1 MIPTVNSST
10 ADIAV
15 PDRDVGPLLVVPSR
29 EDVTLFAVVTADPC
43 PTIHWKLNGTT
54 INDSDAVYTIG
65 DPCHQ
70 NGLNSTFYNFTI
82 TFNVTTETAG
92 NYTAQL
98 NNVASCGVV
107 DVSAVFVTPPGM
119 PTAQFVGSISCA
131 CNMWF
136 IEVASSIV

>member
-54 INDSDAVYTIG
+54 ISHSDVYTIG

-70 NGLNSTFYNFTI
+70 NGLNSIFYNFTI

-92 NYTAQL
+92 HYTAQL
-98 NNVASCGVV
+98 NYVAGVV

-119 PTAQFVGSISCA
+119 PTAQFVRSISCA
-131 CNMWF
+131 CNM
-136 IEVASSIV
+136 